1 MAKKLYR
8 IPVEW
13 AVTGTLLVEAESL
26 SEALL
31 EAEDAPL
38 PEATDYIE
46 GTFEVNRQMI
56 SYFNKNLTKE
66 EIEELG
72 IAIEDRIVVQQQ
84 LDDMPKNIY

>member
-38 PEATDYIE
+38 PEATDYID
-46 GTFEVNRQMI
+46 GTFEINRQMI
-56 SYFNKNLTKE
+56 AYVNKNLTKE
-66 EIEELG
+66 EIKSECYET
-72 IAIEDRIVVQQQ
+72 I
-84 LDDMPKNIY
+84 

>member
-38 PEATDYIE
+38 PEPEDYID
-46 GTFEVNRQMI
+46 GTFEINRHMI
-56 SYFNKNLTKE
+56 AYVNKNLTKE
-66 EIEELG
+66 EIEEIPVNVNVKG
-72 IAIEDRIVVQQQ
+72 TTTWYC
-84 LDDMPKNIY
+84 N

>member
-13 AVTGTLLVEAESL
+13 AVTGTVLVEAESL

-46 GTFEVNRQMI
+46 GTFEINRQMI
-56 SYFNKNLTKE
+56 SYVNKNLTKE
-66 EIEELG
+66 EI
-72 IAIEDRIVVQQQ
+72 
-84 LDDMPKNIY
+84 KNECYETI

>member
-26 SEALL
+26 SEALI

-46 GTFEVNRQMI
+46 GTFEINRQMI
-56 SYFNKNLTKE
+56 SYVNKNLTKE
-66 EIEELG
+66 EI
-72 IAIEDRIVVQQQ
+72 
-84 LDDMPKNIY
+84 KNECYETI

>member
-1 MAKKLYR
+1 MKLTTNDNTNKMAKKIYR

-13 AVTGTLLVEAESL
+13 AVTGTLLVEADSL
-26 SEALL
+26 AEALI

-56 SYFNKNLTKE
+56 PYVNKNLTKE
-66 EIEELG
+66 EIENECYET
-72 IAIEDRIVVQQQ
+72 I
-84 LDDMPKNIY
+84 

>member
-38 PEATDYIE
+38 PEPEDYID
-46 GTFEVNRQMI
+46 GTFEINRHMI
-56 SYFNKNLTKE
+56 AYVNKNLTKE
-66 EIEELG
+66 DNEELG

-84 LDDMPKNIY
+84 LDDMPKNI

>member
-1 MAKKLYR
+1 MTKKLYR

-38 PEATDYIE
+38 PEPEDYIE
-46 GTFEVNRQMI
+46 GTFEINRQMI
-56 SYFNKNLTKE
+56 SFVNKKLTKE
-66 EIEELG
+66 EKDFCETEI
-72 IAIEDRIVVQQQ
+72 I
-84 LDDMPKNIY
+84 

>member
-1 MAKKLYR
+1 MTKKLYR

-38 PEATDYIE
+38 PEPEDYID
-46 GTFEVNRQMI
+46 GTFEINRQMI
-56 SYFNKNLTKE
+56 SFVNKKLTKE
-66 EIEELG
+66 EKDFCEREMI
-72 IAIEDRIVVQQQ
+72 
-84 LDDMPKNIY
+84 

>member
-38 PEATDYIE
+38 PEPEDYID
-46 GTFEVNRQMI
+46 GTFEINRQMI
-56 SYFNKNLTKE
+56 SFVNKKLTKE
-66 EIEELG
+66 EKDFCEREMI
-72 IAIEDRIVVQQQ
+72 
-84 LDDMPKNIY
+84 

>member
-38 PEATDYIE
+38 PEPEDYID
-46 GTFEVNRQMI
+46 GTFEINRQMI
-56 SYFNKNLTKE
+56 SFVNKKLTKE
-66 EIEELG
+66 EKDFCERETI
-72 IAIEDRIVVQQQ
+72 
-84 LDDMPKNIY
+84 

>member
-1 MAKKLYR
+1 MAKKLYH

-38 PEATDYIE
+38 PEPEDYID
-46 GTFEVNRQMI
+46 GTFEINRQMI
-56 SYFNKNLTKE
+56 SFVNKKLTKE
-66 EIEELG
+66 EKDFCEREI
-72 IAIEDRIVVQQQ
+72 I
-84 LDDMPKNIY
+84 

>member
-26 SEALL
+26 SAALL

-38 PEATDYIE
+38 PEPEDFIE
-46 GTFEVNRQMI
+46 GTFEINHQMI
-56 SYFNKNLTKE
+56 SFVNKNLTKE
-66 EIEELG
+66 EKDFCEREI
-72 IAIEDRIVVQQQ
+72 I
-84 LDDMPKNIY
+84 

>member
-13 AVTGTLLVEAESL
+13 AVTGTMLVEADSL
-26 SEALL
+26 AEALI
-31 EAEDAPL
+31 EAEEAPL

-56 SYFNKNLTKE
+56 PYVNKNLTKE
-66 EIEELG
+66 EIKSECYET
-72 IAIEDRIVVQQQ
+72 I
-84 LDDMPKNIY
+84 

>member
-38 PEATDYIE
+38 PEPEDYIE
-46 GTFEVNRQMI
+46 GTFEINRQMI
-56 SYFNKNLTKE
+56 PYVNKNLTKE
-66 EIEELG
+66 EI
-72 IAIEDRIVVQQQ
+72 
-84 LDDMPKNIY
+84 KNECYETI

>member
-38 PEATDYIE
+38 PEPEDYID
-46 GTFEVNRQMI
+46 GTFEINRQMI
-56 SYFNKNLTKE
+56 PYVNKNLTKE
-66 EIEELG
+66 EIKSECYET
-72 IAIEDRIVVQQQ
+72 I
-84 LDDMPKNIY
+84 

>member
-1 MAKKLYR
+1 MAKKLSR

-38 PEATDYIE
+38 PEPEDFIE
-46 GTFEVNRQMI
+46 GTFEINRQMI
-56 SYFNKNLTKE
+56 SFVNKNLTKE
-66 EIEELG
+66 EKDFCETEI
-72 IAIEDRIVVQQQ
+72 I
-84 LDDMPKNIY
+84 

>member
-1 MAKKLYR
+1 MTKKLYR

-38 PEATDYIE
+38 PEPEDFIE
-46 GTFEVNRQMI
+46 GTFEINRQMI
-56 SYFNKNLTKE
+56 SFVNKKLTKE
-66 EIEELG
+66 EKDFCETE
-72 IAIEDRIVVQQQ
+72 
-84 LDDMPKNIY
+84 

>member
-1 MAKKLYR
+1 MNTTTKKLYR

-38 PEATDYIE
+38 PEPEDYID
-46 GTFEVNRQMI
+46 GTFEINRQMI
-56 SYFNKNLTKE
+56 SFVNKKLTKE
-66 EIEELG
+66 EKDFCERETI
-72 IAIEDRIVVQQQ
+72 
-84 LDDMPKNIY
+84 

>member
-38 PEATDYIE
+38 PEPEDYID
-46 GTFEVNRQMI
+46 GTFEINRQMI
-56 SYFNKNLTKE
+56 SFVNKKLTE
-66 EIEELG
+66 EEKDFCEREI
-72 IAIEDRIVVQQQ
+72 I
-84 LDDMPKNIY
+84 

>member
-38 PEATDYIE
+38 PEPEDYID
-46 GTFEVNRQMI
+46 GTFEINRQMI
-56 SYFNKNLTKE
+56 SFVNKKLTKE
-66 EIEELG
+66 EKDFCEREI
-72 IAIEDRIVVQQQ
+72 I
-84 LDDMPKNIY
+84 

>member
-13 AVTGTLLVEAESL
+13 AVTGTVLVEAESL

-38 PEATDYIE
+38 PEPEDYID
-46 GTFEVNRQMI
+46 GTFEINRQMI
-56 SYFNKNLTKE
+56 SFVNKKLTKE
-66 EIEELG
+66 EKDFCEREI
-72 IAIEDRIVVQQQ
+72 I
-84 LDDMPKNIY
+84 

>member
-1 MAKKLYR
+1 MKLITKEIDSNKMAKKLYR

-38 PEATDYIE
+38 PEPEDFIE
-46 GTFEVNRQMI
+46 GTFEINRQMI
-56 SYFNKNLTKE
+56 SFVNKKLTKE
-66 EIEELG
+66 EKDFCETEI
-72 IAIEDRIVVQQQ
+72 I
-84 LDDMPKNIY
+84 

>member
-38 PEATDYIE
+38 PKPEDHID
-46 GTFEVNRQMI
+46 GTFEINRQMI
-56 SYFNKNLTKE
+56 SFVNKKLTKE
-66 EIEELG
+66 EKDFCEREI
-72 IAIEDRIVVQQQ
+72 I
-84 LDDMPKNIY
+84 